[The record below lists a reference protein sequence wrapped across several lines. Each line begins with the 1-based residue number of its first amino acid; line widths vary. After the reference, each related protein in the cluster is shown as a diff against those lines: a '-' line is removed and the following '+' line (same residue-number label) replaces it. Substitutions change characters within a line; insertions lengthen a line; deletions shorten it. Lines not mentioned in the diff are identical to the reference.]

1 MKRKGFYPMQ
11 TKKILIIDDVL
22 LNLQYTQHILSS
34 DFSVDTAS
42 SSAEALEYLK
52 SNKPDL
58 ILLDIVMPEMDGFE
72 LYEEIKKIYGEEA
85 LPVMFITGEQNS
97 GHEVRAFDVGALDFI
112 RKPFAPQVLLKR
124 VHTQIELLDYRH
136 RLESIVREKTSALE
150 NFQDVISTCIAEL
163 IESRDGT
170 TGFHIR
176 NTTKYFKIFV
186 NELNER
192 GMYKD
197 IFTPKYIA
205 DLFRG
210 ASLHDIGKVGISD
223 SILKKPSALS
233 SEEYNTMKAH
243 ARIGGEAFNNMLE
256 NITKAQPE
264 LFFEGHEADRESSL
278 GFIYAARDMA
288 LYHHEKWDGSGY
300 PTGLSGEDIPLSARM
315 LAIVD
320 VYDALTA
327 KRPYKETFSHEKSMN
342 IIKEGRG
349 IFFDP
354 QLTDVFVDISD
365 KIEKCLIENS
375 IEMIAQTSLDQAL

>member
-1 MKRKGFYPMQ
+1 MQSKRIF
-11 TKKILIIDDVL
+11 IIDDVL
-22 LNLQYTQHILSS
+22 LNLQYTQHILSK
-34 DFSVDTAS
+34 DYIVDTAS
-42 SSAEALEYLK
+42 SSSEAIEYFK
-52 SNKPDL
+52 TNKPDL
-58 ILLDIVMPEMDGFE
+58 ILLDIVMPDMDGFE
-72 LYEEIKKIYGEEA
+72 LFEHIKSVYGEDGA
-85 LPVMFITGEQNS
+85 PVMFITGEQNS
-97 GHEVRAFDVGALDFI
+97 GNEVRAFDMGALDFI
-112 RKPFAPQVLLKR
+112 RKPFAPQVLLQR
-124 VHTQIELLDYRH
+124 VKTQIELLDYRH
-136 RLESIVREKTSALE
+136 RLESIVVEKTSALE

-186 NELNER
+186 NELNSR
-192 GMYKD
+192 GLYKKE
-197 IFTPKYIA
+197 FTPKYIA

-233 SEEYNTMKAH
+233 KDEYNTMKAH
-243 ARIGGEAFNNMLE
+243 ARIGGEAFNNMLD
-256 NITKAQPE
+256 NIMKAQPE
-264 LFFEGHEADRESSL
+264 LFEEGHEIDRDSSL

-349 IFFDP
+349 VFFDP
-354 QLTDVFVDISD
+354 TLTDVFVEISD

-375 IEMIAQTSLDQAL
+375 IEMISQSKDL